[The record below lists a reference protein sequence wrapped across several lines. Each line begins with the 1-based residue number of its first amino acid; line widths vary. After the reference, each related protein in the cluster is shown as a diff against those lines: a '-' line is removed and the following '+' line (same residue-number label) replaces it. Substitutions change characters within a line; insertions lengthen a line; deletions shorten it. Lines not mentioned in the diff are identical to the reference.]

1 MFQVLNFWN
10 PKEKTKYC
18 FKERVYV
25 FQLLGK
31 FMDVSDMER
40 RYKEAASKL
49 WGRGGLTHFPKK
61 NVSRIV

>member
-49 WGRGGLTHFPKK
+49 WGRGGG
-61 NVSRIV
+61 